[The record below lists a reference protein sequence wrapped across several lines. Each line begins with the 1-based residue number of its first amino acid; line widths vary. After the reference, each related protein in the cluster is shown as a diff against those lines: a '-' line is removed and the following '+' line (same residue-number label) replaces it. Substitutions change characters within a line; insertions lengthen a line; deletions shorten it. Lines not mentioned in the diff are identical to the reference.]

1 LVFGVFNRPITSK
14 KHLLFQGFRVIE
26 PQQYGQQA
34 LQEYLLLDYVQR
46 LETRKYGHRAV
57 HIHLSRMKPFHRRDY
72 HIRVATNTFESYVK
86 LYVGRIFVLTNSD
99 LIFVWKDKSIA
110 DVEPAVDTLR
120 YLFRDDPLSQDESEE
135 TGFCTWYNLNTEF
148 QEFLLLCQHLDE
160 RAKKLQKSSNMRTA
174 IQREK
179 DNNVLNPIT
188 AENLAEL
195 EETIH
200 TADLSEHI
208 RQQPVCVFAHGGSKE
223 LHPVFDEFFVSIAD
237 LRNALMP
244 NIDLA
249 SNRWLFQHMT
259 ETLDKRML
267 NYLCKRTF
275 KTHASSFS
283 INLNLG
289 TLTSRDFDKFDETVR
304 RNWKGNVIIELNQV
318 DLFSNLETYLSVR
331 DDFHERGYRILV
343 DNLTVEALSF
353 VDRKRLK
360 ADFIKVAWRE
370 EMTDNVIRKKYSEM
384 DSLVKNSGRERVILC
399 RCDSPTAIKFG
410 QSLGIT
416 LFQGRYIDN
425 MIARQRRAK
434 RDAKKPV
441 KPAPN
446 KPTDGK
452 PTR

>member
-1 LVFGVFNRPITSK
+1 
-14 KHLLFQGFRVIE
+14 VIE

-86 LYVGRIFVLTNSD
+86 LYVGRIFVLTNND

-120 YLFRDDPLSQDESEE
+120 YLFRDDPLSQDDSEE

-160 RAKKLQKSSNMRTA
+160 RAKKLQKSLNMRSA

-188 AENLAEL
+188 AENLGEL

-208 RQQPVCVFAHGGSKE
+208 RQQPVCVFAHGSSKE
-223 LHPVFDEFFVSIAD
+223 LHPVFDEFFVSITD

-289 TLTSRDFDKFDETVR
+289 TLTSKDFDKFDETVR
-304 RNWKGNVIIELNQV
+304 RNWQGNVIIELNQV

-331 DDFHERGYRILV
+331 DDFHERGYRILI

-441 KPAPN
+441 RPAPTR
-446 KPTDGK
+446 PTDDK